1 MRQILILMTAF
12 MAGGVILGLAPS
24 HANAG
29 PVPAVSAFDA
39 APSAIEKVD
48 YWRRYHRRY
57 GYGPD
62 ENVVTPPVVVE
73 EAPVLNEPTVM
84 IVPVRP
90 VSCGQYHYWDG
101 DHCVDARYNNP
112 YVGPR

>member
-1 MRQILILMTAF
+1 MRHIFILTTALL
-12 MAGGVILGLAPS
+12 AGGMILGLAAS
-24 HANAG
+24 SAMAG

-48 YWRRYHRRY
+48 YWRRYYRTH
-57 GYGPD
+57 GYYPGQV
-62 ENVVTPPVVVE
+62 VVTPPVVVE

-90 VSCGQYHYWDG
+90 VSCGQYRYWDG

>member
-1 MRQILILMTAF
+1 MRQILILMAAF
-12 MAGGVILGLAPS
+12 MAGGMILGLAAS

-29 PVPAVSAFDA
+29 PLPAVSAFDSS
-39 APSAIEKVD
+39 PSALVKVD
-48 YWRRYHRRY
+48 YWRRYYRNH

-62 ENVVTPPVVVE
+62 TVIVTPPVVVQE
-73 EAPVLNEPTVM
+73 GVLNPPTVM